1 MEAMMVVNK
10 WTQIWLLKLRDAVK
24 IRGFSPKTGGNYAHC
39 LTEILTRFP
48 GHPNKITSEDC
59 KAHLLYLLE
68 KRRLSA
74 TTVNLHREAIRF
86 FFKEVLKSGDPLLA
100 VQRLKEPQKL
110 PRILSSQ
117 EIFKLIT
124 GTVNAKHRLLLSL
137 AYAGGLRLAELVA
150 LKCTDIDFDR
160 DVIHIRKG
168 KGSKDRIV
176 MLSPALKTD
185 ISGYIQFVRPSQYL
199 FESMR
204 GGPLHPRTVQCVF
217 EQACSRSK
225 LEGKIGIHS
234 LRHSFATHLLED
246 GTDLRYIQALL
257 GHQSSKTTEIYAHV
271 VANHISKITSPFDRL
286 AAGGHTAATRGKS

>member
-1 MEAMMVVNK
+1 MEVLMLENR
-10 WTQIWLLKLRDAVK
+10 WTQLWLRKLKAAVK
-24 IRGFSPKTGGNYAHC
+24 IRGFSSKTGGNYANC
-39 LTEILTRFP
+39 LAEFLSRFP
-48 GHPNKITSEDC
+48 DHPNKITSEDC
-59 KAHLLYLLE
+59 KSHLLYLLE
-68 KRRLSA
+68 NRRLSA

-86 FFKEVLKSGDPLLA
+86 FFKEVLKSGDPLLT

-110 PRILSSQ
+110 PRVLSSQ
-117 EIFKLIT
+117 EISKLIL

-176 MLSPALKTD
+176 MLSPGLKTEM
-185 ISGYIQFVRPSQYL
+185 SGYINFVKPCQYL

-217 EQACSRSK
+217 EQACTRVG
-225 LEGKIGIHS
+225 LTGRLGIHS
-234 LRHSFATHLLED
+234 LRHSFATHLLEG

-271 VANHISKITSPFDRL
+271 AANYISKITSPFDQL
-286 AAGGHTAATRGKS
+286 GLTVEKN